1 MLTTDQINEIDQGV
15 QSVIRSLGNM
25 STQRAEVH
33 STNYRFAGYYIGEA
47 LCIDIHPTTARP
59 HAA

>member
-15 QSVIRSLGNM
+15 QSITRSLGNM
-25 STQRAEVH
+25 STRRAEAF
-33 STNYRFAGYYIGEA
+33 TANYRFVGYYIGEA
-47 LCIDIHPTTARP
+47 LRIDIHPTTARP